1 MSYLRIFTLVLL
13 ISINPSSKL
22 NADVIVIVKNL
33 LDDKIFIKRKRAT
46 ENEALEAAMKGCT
59 ILFKYN
65 ESMSLSD
72 RKKMSEACFVHKVL
86 NFDNL

>member
-1 MSYLRIFTLVLL
+1 MKRLLFIVVLITKL
-13 ISINPSSKL
+13 ISPA
-22 NADVIVIVKNL
+22 NADVIVIVKNS
-33 LDDKIFIKRKRAT
+33 LDDKIFIKRKRST
-46 ENEALEAAMKGCT
+46 ENEALDAAMKGCT

>member
-1 MSYLRIFTLVLL
+1 MKILLTILILV
-13 ISINPSSKL
+13 INLQSWTK
-22 NADVIVIVKNL
+22 ADVIVIVKNS
-33 LDDKIFIKRKRAT
+33 LDDKIFIKRKRST

-72 RKKMSEACFVHKVL
+72 KKKMSKACFVYKVL
-86 NFDNL
+86 NFDDL